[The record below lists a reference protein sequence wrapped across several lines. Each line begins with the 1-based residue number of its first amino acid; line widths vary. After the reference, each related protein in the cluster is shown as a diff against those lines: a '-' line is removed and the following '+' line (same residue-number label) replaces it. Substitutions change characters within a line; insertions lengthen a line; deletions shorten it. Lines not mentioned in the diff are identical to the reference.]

1 MQMTGALLWWSELK
15 YEEVITL
22 IQSKRRF
29 GQASGREVTRELTKC
44 LGYPEHGMKILHIAG
59 TNGKGSTAA
68 FVSSILQAADFVVG
82 QFTSPHLICFRER
95 IMVNGEMIS
104 EADVVRIGEKLLSL
118 PLELEGTMFD
128 YCLGMALV
136 YFQERQCDYV
146 ILETG
151 LGGAK
156 DSTAG
161 IDTVPLVCGFSNI
174 GYDHEEILGNT
185 LQKIAGEKAGIL
197 KKGTVAV
204 LGVMEAEAKNVIASR
219 SKALGI
225 PIQNVDNLL
234 TKISTC
240 EIALNGVFQRENAAL
255 AVGMVESLFNQDSG
269 YLLDKYESVFRKHQ
283 EESCINDCDGQC
295 GQCKKTNPIA
305 DFLGW
310 KKWIIR
316 QGLAGATWHGRMEI
330 IQQNPIV
337 MVDGAHNPQ
346 GVEALFN
353 SLKILYPEESFVFLM
368 GVMAEKDYAA
378 MVKKMIPVARIF
390 LTVTVDSSRSLLG
403 EELAEVLREKGA
415 RAKAVKTVRQAL
427 ETAMTIATAEK
438 KKVIA
443 FGSLYFV
450 GEIKHIYE
458 TGGFEKEV

>member
-1 MQMTGALLWWSELK
+1 MK
-15 YEEVITL
+15 YEEVITRV
-22 IQSKRRF
+22 QSKRRF
-29 GQASGREVTRELTKC
+29 GQASGRDVTKEMTKC

-82 QFTSPHLICFRER
+82 QFTSPHLVCFRER

-104 EADVVRIGEKLLSL
+104 EEDVVRIGEKLLSL
-118 PLELEGTMFD
+118 PLHLEATMFD
-128 YCLGMALV
+128 ICLGMALI

-151 LGGAK
+151 MGGAK

-161 IDTVPLVCGFSNI
+161 IDVVPLVCGFSNI
-174 GYDHEEILGNT
+174 GYDHEAILGNT
-185 LQKIAGEKAGIL
+185 LSQIAKEKAGIL

-204 LGVMEAEAKNVIASR
+204 LGVMEPEAKHEIICRAKDLEV
-219 SKALGI
+219 

-255 AVGMVESLFNQDSG
+255 AVGMVESLFNQESG
-269 YLLDKYESVFRKHQ
+269 YLLDKYESVFRKSQ

-295 GQCKKTNPIA
+295 MQCQKMDPLA
-305 DFLGW
+305 DFLSW
-310 KKWIIR
+310 KKWVIQR
-316 QGLAGATWHGRMEI
+316 GLASATWQGRMEI
-330 IQQNPIV
+330 LQQDPLV

-353 SLKILYPEESFVFLM
+353 SLKTLYPRESFIFVM

-378 MVKKMIPVARIF
+378 MVEKMIPLAKMF
-390 LTVTVDSSRSLLG
+390 LTVTVDSNRSLLG
-403 EELAEVLREKGA
+403 EELAKLLQKRGA
-415 RAKAVKTVRQAL
+415 RARSVETVQQAL
-427 ETAMTIATAEK
+427 AEAITIARKEK

-450 GEIKHIYE
+450 GEMKHIYE
-458 TGGFEKEV
+458 TSGFEEEVR